1 MSVRGLCVDRDDV
14 LDDSGWAWFIPLH
27 DSTTSVG
34 VVVNQERY
42 RERCK
47 APPGTSMVERYREML
62 SHAPRLIDL
71 IGSGTLVAKPS
82 EGEPASANKL
92 VRSASDF
99 SYSAPAY
106 AGNNFR
112 IVGDAGGA
120 LHRADN
126 TSLPDGCLQRSL
138 TRSSR
143 RASTSP

>member
-1 MSVRGLCVDRDDV
+1 MHRNDV
-14 LDDSGWAWFIPLH
+14 LDDAGWAWFIPLH

-34 VVVNQERY
+34 IVVNQERY

-47 APPGTSMVERYREML
+47 ALPGTSTVERCREIL
-62 SHAPRLIDL
+62 SLAPCSIKL
-71 IGSGTLVAKPS
+71 IGSGTMVATPS
-82 EGEPASANKL
+82 EDEPAGANKL

-106 AGNNFR
+106 AGNKFR
-112 IVGDAGGA
+112 IVGDAGGTF
-120 LHRADN
+120 HRADR
-126 TSLPDGCLQRSL
+126 TSLPDDCLQRSL